1 LNIIQD
7 DARISF
13 QRKLGRKLYFLKKF
27 FLDQR
32 SQVIFMTDPN
42 FKVKE
47 TKSEEN
53 YAEFIIEPLEPGYGH
68 TLGNALRRVLYVA
81 IPGAAVTSV
90 KISGVKHKFSTIP
103 GLKENVVDFLLNI
116 KDLNFRL
123 GDSKQNAT
131 VKLSVKGPK
140 EIKASDL
147 ELSDDVEVINKD
159 QYLGS
164 LGDKK
169 GKLDMELT
177 VEKGFGYSLAE
188 ERRTSTLGVLPTD
201 AIFTPI
207 KRVNYEVSATR
218 VGRQTNLDRLV
229 LKIWTN
235 GIINPKEALDIAA
248 KILSSYFSQVYEP
261 KEAEA
266 SESPATASGVSEAVA
281 KLTID
286 ELDLPTRIYN
296 SLRNGGIE
304 TIGNL
309 LETPRKDLVGMR
321 NMGTK
326 SIAVVE
332 EKLKEKG
339 ISLTV

>member
-1 LNIIQD
+1 
-7 DARISF
+7 
-13 QRKLGRKLYFLKKF
+13 
-27 FLDQR
+27 
-32 SQVIFMTDPN
+32 MTDPN
-42 FKVKE
+42 FKIKE
-47 TKSEEN
+47 VKSEED
-53 YAEFIIEPLEPGYGH
+53 YGEFIIEPLEPGYGH

-90 KISGVKHKFSTIP
+90 KISGVKHKFSTVP

-116 KDLNFRL
+116 KELNFKI
-123 GDSKQNAT
+123 GDSKPTAT
-131 VKLSVKGPK
+131 VKLFLKGSK

-147 ELSDDVEVINKD
+147 ELPDDVEVINKD

-164 LGDKK
+164 LGGKNA
-169 GKLDMELT
+169 KLDMELT
-177 VEKGFGYSLAE
+177 VEKGLGYSLAE
-188 ERRTSTLGVLPTD
+188 DRRTSTLGVLPTD
-201 AIFTPI
+201 AVFTPI

-235 GIINPKEALDIAA
+235 GVVKPKEALDEAA
-248 KILSSYFSQVYEP
+248 RILSSYFSQVYEP
-261 KEAEA
+261 KETASSEA
-266 SESPATASGVSEAVA
+266 AVSTSGVSDAVA
-281 KLTID
+281 KLTVD

-304 TIGNL
+304 TIGDL
-309 LETPRKDLVGMR
+309 LQTPRRDLIGMR

-326 SIAVVE
+326 SITVVE

-339 ISLTV
+339 ISLTQ